1 MKTFSIEITESATRD
16 IQSAFDW
23 YFSISE
29 ALGNRFEADL
39 NRGFKSLSI
48 NPYFQIRYR
57 FYRCIRLKNFP
68 YLIHFMVHEK
78 SNVVKVAAVLHTA
91 VNPESW
97 PSSQDI

>member
-29 ALGNRFEADL
+29 ALGNRFEANL
-39 NRGFKSLSI
+39 NRGFKSLAI

-57 FYRCIRLKNFP
+57 FYRCIRLKYFL
-68 YLIHFMVHEK
+68 YVRHFMVHEK
-78 SNVVKVAAVLHTA
+78 QNVVKVDAILLTA
-91 VNPESW
+91 INPDS
-97 PSSQDI
+97 